1 MVDSLK
7 SGSVLEGVRRKWSP
21 VNGGP
26 GSMLTR
32 KFGNEEFG
40 GKVGKGLCRVAAALA
55 PPVSETR
62 NVNGGVRASSSPFS
76 AKMVPIAYIPNP
88 PRITKSFEENDHPAN
103 PMPVSRCGY

>member
-62 NVNGGVRASSSPFS
+62 NVNGGVRESSSPFP
-76 AKMVPIAYIPNP
+76 AKLVRFAEIPYP
-88 PRITKSFEENDHPAN
+88 PLSPKSFEENSPHPT
-103 PMPVSRCGY
+103 P